1 MRKITT
7 FLALL
12 LTCIIGAT
20 AADFVPQAGTKY
32 LIKCKGDSKYVLWN
46 SSCVLSGTDSKVILS
61 NWAQFDSRSLFS
73 IEGDATNGY
82 TIRSV
87 KDNTQYVYAINTNDA
102 NSNVGV
108 KAVSET
114 PGDECVWKIVAQGDG
129 WNIIPKNGEYS
140 WNNRG
145 SYNGNAHVG
154 MWNSN
159 ASANDIWYIKPVD
172 DVVDEVV
179 AGLSNI
185 TTGTDLGLF
194 STSYANAVNTNATAY
209 KTSQSEEALANL
221 GALAVNKISYIN
233 LPTGYYRIKSCAND
247 GNGSNFS
254 VFDGTYLFTDI
265 VNYPNAARTLANVP
279 LDEAKAKNNYVWK
292 ITRGELPSATVG
304 IVNGQGK
311 GVNNGTNYNTINLGL
326 SDYYTT
332 GAIYFTQGLHITNQ
346 GIHTVGGTNQNANAE
361 ATRSN
366 PFTMTGWAH
375 SDSKGSAYI
384 FEPVSM
390 DGVTAYTVN
399 VTGAEGYVT
408 LNSTNEVA
416 KNGGFFLLSSA
427 PQVADFTAATVAN
440 YDAAVSIEGNTINV
454 NYTYKLEYIK
464 PLAEAAL
471 AKTGVGYPTANAA
484 TRTALAEAV
493 KGTDATA
500 IGNALKAFQTS
511 TEDIQLP
518 EDGKAYY
525 IKVPYINGTANY
537 LYSDGNNETSNRV
550 GNKADD
556 QITDKNDKVFV
567 CHIVNGKYMFA
578 TNHGTYLSW
587 ADSGDGTKSY
597 KTSAQTTTYVAQND
611 WTIEPATLEKG
622 AGIVSLTN
630 RADVFGYVQ
639 MKGLGKD
646 GTTTYYLNSR
656 INDAFVAAHSADKFY
671 DANNGVNRSCYYQF
685 EEVEYPNTITFHDA
699 TGINGVSHIATFS
712 APFAT
717 IIPEGVKAYYVSAK
731 GAEATM
737 TAIDAQAIPANQ
749 GVILT
754 SESGDAATMVPAA
767 SETAATIT
775 GNQLGHSAGAAKTLT
790 AGEGYI
796 LGNGTEGTAFYPC
809 KAGSLPSNKAYL
821 LGNGENAI
829 VMNFGNAVT
838 GINTIAAPASA
849 KAPIFDLSGRRVVKA
864 TKGLYIQNGKKF
876 IVK

>member
-1 MRKITT
+1 MKKITT

-32 LIKCKGDSKYVLWN
+32 LIKCKGNSKYVLWN
-46 SSCVLSGTDSKVILS
+46 SSCVKSASDNTVILS

-73 IEGDATNGY
+73 IEGDATTGY

-87 KDNTQYVYAINTNDA
+87 KDNTQYVYAVNTNDA
-102 NSNVGV
+102 DGNVGV
-108 KAVSET
+108 KAVTET
-114 PGDECVWKIVAQGDG
+114 PGDECVWNIVAQGDG
-129 WNIIPKNGEYS
+129 WNIIPKNGKFS

-159 ASANDIWYIKPVD
+159 ASADDIWYIKPVD

-185 TTGTDLGLF
+185 TTGTDLGIF
-194 STSYANAVNTNATAY
+194 STSYANAVNTNATTY

-233 LPTGYYRIKSCAND
+233 LPTGYYRLKSCQTD
-247 GNGSNFS
+247 GNGENNS

-265 VNYPNAARTLANVP
+265 VNYPNVSKTLANVP

-326 SDYYTT
+326 SDYYST
-332 GAIYFTQGLHITNQ
+332 GAIYFTQGLHVTNQ
-346 GIHTVGGTNQNANAE
+346 GIYTVGGADKNKNASAE

-366 PFTMTGWAH
+366 PFTMTGWNH

-390 DGVTAYTVN
+390 EDVTAYTVN
-399 VTGAEGYVT
+399 VTGADQGSVT

-416 KNGGFFLLSSA
+416 MNGGFFLLSSA
-427 PQVADFTAATVAN
+427 PQNADFTAKTLDGYDVAVTVA
-440 YDAAVSIEGNTINV
+440 ENTINV
-454 NYTYKLEYIK
+454 SYAHNYAYAKAE
-464 PLAEAAL
+464 AEAAI
-471 AKTGVGYPTANAA
+471 AMKGVGYPTADAAARTKLNKAIADAAAAEPNITTAA
-484 TRTALAEAV
+484 TLLAAV
-493 KGTDATA
+493 DAYEK
-500 IGNALKAFQTS
+500 NKD
-511 TEDIQLP
+511 EIQMP
-518 EDGKAYY
+518 EDGKAYVITNIHKTGGKRYMKYQADGTSMIARGEGKLPIEATY
-525 IKVPYINGTANY
+525 ICHKV
-537 LYSDGNNETSNRV
+537 D
-550 GNKADD
+550 
-556 QITDKNDKVFV
+556 
-567 CHIVNGKYMFA
+567 GKYVFA
-578 TNHGTYLSW
+578 NNSGTYLTWRGNAAGDCTNGNKGYTTSYD
-587 ADSGDGTKSY
+587 ADYNTF
-597 KTSAQTTTYVAQND
+597 TVAAN
-611 WTIEPATLEKG
+611 P
-622 AGIVSLTN
+622 
-630 RADVFGYVQ
+630 DVFGCLSFGA
-639 MKGLGKD
+639 KRDGNTGKS
-646 GTTTYYLNSR
+646 YYIVTRTGSFEKAGFANYYDDSNSS
-656 INDAFVAAHSADKFY
+656 AFT
-671 DANNGVNRSCYYQF
+671 F
-685 EEVEYPNTITFHDA
+685 EEVAYPNTINFNDA
-699 TGINGVSHIATFS
+699 QNINGVSHIATFS

-717 IIPEGVKAYYVSAK
+717 IIPAGVKAYYVSAK
-731 GAEATM
+731 GTEATM

-754 SESGDAATMVPAA
+754 SETGDVATMVPAA

-775 GNQLGHSAGAAKTLT
+775 GNQLGNSAGNTRSLT

-821 LGNGENAI
+821 LGNGESAI

>member
-1 MRKITT
+1 MKKITT

-20 AADFVPQAGTKY
+20 AADFVPKAGAKY
-32 LIKCKGDSKYVLWN
+32 LIKCKGDNKYVLWN
-46 SSCVLSGTDSKVILS
+46 NSCVLSETDNTVILS
-61 NWAQFDSRSLFS
+61 NWAQYDYRSFFS

-87 KDNTQYVYAINTNDA
+87 KDNTQYVYAINTNNA

-108 KAVSET
+108 KAVTGT

-154 MWNSN
+154 MWSSNS
-159 ASANDIWYIKPVD
+159 SANDIWYIQTV
-172 DVVDEVV
+172 E
-179 AGLSNI
+179 
-185 TTGTDLGLF
+185 DL
-194 STSYANAVNTNATAY
+194 ANAMSVGTSIGSIKADG
-209 KTSQSEEALANL
+209 KTTVLAKAKAFNEGEGTEAQFNEFVAANS
-221 GALAVNKISYIN
+221 AAASYIN

-247 GNGSNFS
+247 GDGSNFS

-265 VNYPNAARTLANVP
+265 VNYPNVTKTLANVP
-279 LDEAKAKNNYVWK
+279 LEEAKAKNNYVWK

-346 GIHTVGGTNQNANAE
+346 PSNTVGENQNASAE

-464 PLAEAAL
+464 LLAEAAL
-471 AKTGVGYPTANAA
+471 AKTGVGYPKADAA
-484 TRTALAEAV
+484 TRTALAEVV

-518 EDGKAYY
+518 EDGKAYN

-587 ADSGDGTKSY
+587 ADSGDGNKSY

-611 WTIEPATLEKG
+611 WTIEPATLDKG
-622 AGIVSLTN
+622 QGSVSLTD
-630 RADVFGYVQ
+630 RADVFGLVQ
-639 MKGLGKD
+639 MKALGKD
-646 GTTTYYLNSR
+646 GTTNYYLNSR
-656 INDAFVAAHSADKFY
+656 IDGDFISQHANDKFY
-671 DANNGVNRSCYYQF
+671 DTGWNNMNRSCYYQF

-699 TGINGVSHIATFS
+699 QNINGVSHIATFS

-737 TAIDAQAIPANQ
+737 TAIDAEAIPANQ

-754 SESGDAATMVPAA
+754 SESGAAATMVPAA
-767 SETAATIT
+767 GETAATIT
-775 GNQLGHSAGAAKTLT
+775 GNQLGHSAGAARALT

-809 KAGSLPSNKAYL
+809 KAGSLPINKAYL
-821 LGNGENAI
+821 LGNGESAI

-864 TKGLYIQNGKKF
+864 TKGLYIQNGKKV